1 MTPMQ
6 AIRAKCIDCCCGQV
20 YEVRLCTA
28 QDCPLYAF
36 RMGKNPNI
44 NRTYTEE
51 QKKALTE
58 RLSQK
63 TGGKIGKTED

>member
-51 QKKALTE
+51 QKKALTA

-63 TGGKIGKTED
+63 TGEKFGKTED

>member
-51 QKKALTE
+51 QKKALTA

-63 TGGKIGKTED
+63 TGEKIGKTED